1 VPSAL
6 RRRKAD
12 HGPVEIVR
20 VRIADSRTFA
30 ISRQGHKGAS
40 GKVSL
45 ATFRRVKE
53 LIMKL
58 KFCGH
63 LVSLKEQLKAC
74 RVRGE
79 WRYIEKNSLYQFK
92 AETGENLNWWPSTG
106 TITFQGGDK
115 PILAKRFARGV
126 AQ

>member
-1 VPSAL
+1 M
-6 RRRKAD
+6 AD

-63 LVSLKEQLKAC
+63 LVSLKEQVKAC

-79 WRYIEKNSLYQFK
+79 WRDIEKNSLYQLVAS
-92 AETGENLNWWPSTG
+92 AEVVEIWCPRGCRARWPSDRRSRVELRS
-106 TITFQGGDK
+106 FHADHEEV
-115 PILAKRFARGV
+115 R
-126 AQ
+126 